1 MKNDF
6 LLVQKAVYEK
16 GQLFAV
22 DQKLKE
28 NPFLQKGRRANSI
41 AVVGGALGDEGK
53 GRITDELTSLFLQEQ
68 AKVLHYRDNGG
79 ANAGHTI
86 AFKSKTGDKKIA
98 LHQLGSGILQKGCTV
113 VLGKEMVLHPQDLV
127 LEIKE
132 VEKVLDGQKMP
143 ATLLIDEMALLCLDT
158 HRAFEAVL
166 KMKAEGSKAATGR
179 GISPAYADVLYRNPL
194 RIRDL
199 FATNWQERV
208 KNHYEHYR
216 MLCHGF
222 DFVLAEVKV
231 PRLDGSSVA
240 VGSLE
245 DVLASLDEAKKV
257 LQPFIKDVTTVVKET
272 WQSSV
277 PMVFEK
283 AQALGIDPRFGVYP
297 DITASNCA
305 FDGIFSSTE
314 GVVDDQLLA
323 VKAAT
328 IKATYTSSVGTRVL
342 PTMMEEGLAKRIRED
357 ANEYGATTKRPR
369 DIAYIDLP
377 MLSYL
382 FKVGRVEYLTLTHL
396 DIAYPEVPIKVCVAY
411 EIDGQEVNYRPDQE
425 YLNRVKAKFIEL
437 PSFDGASLAN
447 AKQMSDLPKAAL
459 QYLAFIS
466 QSLQAKLLMVT
477 VGPKREQTI
486 RYY

>member
-1 MKNDF
+1 MSNDF
-6 LLVQKAVYEK
+6 LKIKQAVYEK
-16 GQLFAV
+16 GQLYGV
-22 DQKLKE
+22 DQKLQE
-28 NPFLQKGRRANSI
+28 NPFLKKDRRINSI

-53 GRITDELTSLFLQEQ
+53 GRITDELTSLFLKEQ
-68 AKVLHYRDNGG
+68 KQVFHYRDNGG

-86 AFKSKTGDKKIA
+86 AFGNKKIA

-143 ATLLIDEMALLCLDT
+143 AKLLIDEMALLCLDT

-194 RIRDL
+194 RMRDL
-199 FATNWQERV
+199 MAKDWQKRV
-208 KNHYEHYR
+208 ESHYEHYR
-216 MLCHGF
+216 MLCLGF
-222 DFVLAEVKV
+222 GFSLNEVKV
-231 PRLDGSSVA
+231 PRLDGSMVV
-240 VGSLE
+240 VGSLAE
-245 DVLASLDEAKKV
+245 FLANLDDTKSVLK
-257 LQPFIKDVTTVVKET
+257 PFVQDVTET
-272 WQSSV
+272 IKNTWHSSV

-283 AQALGIDPRFGVYP
+283 AQALGIDPRYGVYP

-328 IKATYTSSVGTRVL
+328 IKATYTSSVGTRNL
-342 PTMMEEGLAKRIRED
+342 PTMMEKSLAERIRED

-382 FKVGRVEYLTLTHL
+382 FKVARVEYLTLTHL
-396 DIAYPEVPIKVCVAY
+396 DIAYPETPIKVCVAY
-411 EIDGQEVNYRPDQE
+411 EIDGKEVSYRPDQE
-425 YLNRVKAKFIEL
+425 YLNKVTAKYVDL
-437 PSFDGASLAN
+437 PSYDGAALAN
-447 AKQMSDLPKAAL
+447 VKEMKDLPDEAL
-459 QYLAFIS
+459 KFLAFLS
-466 QSLQAKLLMVT
+466 QSLQVKLLMVS
-477 VGPKREQTI
+477 VGPKRDQTI
-486 RYY
+486 KYY

>member
-1 MKNDF
+1 MQNDF
-6 LLVQKAVYEK
+6 LLVKKAVYED
-16 GQLFAV
+16 GQLFGV

-28 NPFLQKGRRANSI
+28 NPFLQAGRRINSI

-53 GRITDELTSLFLQEQ
+53 GRITDELTSLFLREENQ
-68 AKVLHYRDNGG
+68 AFHYRDNGG

-86 AFKSKTGDKKIA
+86 AFGNKKIA

-113 VLGKEMVLHPQDLV
+113 MLGKEMVIHPQDLV

-132 VEKVLDGQKMP
+132 VEQVLDGQAMP
-143 ATLLIDEMALLCLDT
+143 ARLLIDEMVLLCLDT

-194 RIRDL
+194 RMRDL
-199 FATNWQERV
+199 MVADSQNRLRA
-208 KNHYEHYR
+208 HYEHYE
-216 MLCHGF
+216 MLCSGF
-222 DFVLAEVKV
+222 GFKLSEVKV
-231 PRLDGSSVA
+231 PRLDGSTVA
-240 VGSLE
+240 TGSFAEFVSNLQE
-245 DVLASLDEAKKV
+245 ATTVLK
-257 LQPFIKDVTTVVKET
+257 PFVQDVTET
-272 WQSSV
+272 ISQTWASSV

-283 AQALGIDPRFGVYP
+283 AQALGLDIRYGVYP

-314 GVVDDQLLA
+314 GVVDDRLLA

-328 IKATYTSSVGTRVL
+328 IKATYTSSVGTRNL
-342 PTMMEEGLAKRIRED
+342 PTMMEKTLAERIRED

-396 DIAYPEVPIKVCVAY
+396 DIAYEEVPIKVCVAY
-411 EIDGQEVNYRPDQE
+411 EIDGKEVPYRPDQE
-425 YLNRVKAKFIEL
+425 YLNQVTAKYVEL
-437 PSFDGASLAN
+437 PSFAGHKLAT
-447 AKQMSDLPKAAL
+447 AKQMGDLPKEAL

-466 QSLQAKLLMVT
+466 QSLKTKLLMVT
-477 VGPKREQTI
+477 VGPKRDQTI
-486 RYY
+486 KYY